1 MKKQTSYLI
10 MVTIVIVAVV
20 VVLLAGELLFVDEAP
35 LNWNYQQLNMFN
47 HSLDNFS
54 FTFSGDERDDNGNFS
69 KMIHSINS
77 NYSNI
82 QFNINGG
89 DLKYN
94 ANELYNFKRGYLTSD
109 TIAHF
114 NKPILFVVG
123 NHEIINDPKESYYQ
137 NIFGS
142 PTYYNFTENN
152 SYFIIVDN
160 ANGKLNSTQ
169 LSWLNDQLNLS
180 QKYKYRFVFMHIPL
194 YSPPGEESSMVKTG
208 QGGADALNALFDNNN
223 VTMLFTSHI
232 HNYYTGVWGKTPYI
246 ISGGAGAPP
255 ENGHSPNHH
264 YIVVNVS
271 DQTVNYTYVPY

>member
-1 MKKQTSYLI
+1 MKKQISYLI
-10 MVTIVIVAVV
+10 IVTIVVVAF
-20 VVLLAGELLFVDEAP
+20 VVLLAGEFLFVEETP

-54 FTFSGDERDDNGNFS
+54 FTYSGDERDDNGTFS
-69 KMIHSINS
+69 KMINSINS
-77 NYSNI
+77 NYPNI

-94 ANELYNFKRGYLTSD
+94 ANELYNFKREYLTQD

-194 YSPPGEESSMVKTG
+194 YSPSGEEAGMVKTG
-208 QGGADALNALFDNNN
+208 QGGANALNALFDANN

-271 DQTVNYTYVPY
+271 NNNVAYTYVSY